1 MNPAEC
7 IRQGLRHRLHAA
19 RERLFRDRKVPDG
32 VIHLDASF
40 RILAGPFGLRALKPQ
55 MDAIPGWRE
64 FHIGRLPAHDRR
76 RDLIEGIGLRIIA
89 VININPDKSIF
100 LHKHETD
107 TVIPVLVS
115 GILRGLIITP
125 RGRIIGLRIL
135 AGHRIDRYFLRFPA
149 VLVRYQAVPYP
160 AI

>member
-1 MNPAEC
+1 MNPAER
-7 IRQGLRHRLHAA
+7 IRQGFRHRLHAA
-19 RERLFRDRKVPDG
+19 GNRIIRHCEIPDR
-32 VIHLDASF
+32 VIHLDAGV

-55 MDAIPGWRE
+55 MNAIPGRGE

-76 RDLIEGIGLRIIA
+76 RDLIEGIGFRIIA
-89 VININPDKSIF
+89 VININPDESIF
-100 LHKHETD
+100 LHKHEPD
-107 TVIPVLVS
+107 AVIPVLVS

-149 VLVRYQAVPYP
+149 VLVRYQAISHP